1 MKNEHQLI
9 ILSENIIFGTKTYSM
24 YTRSKEKE
32 AKQQKSEVD
41 NNESRDSEAEQASS
55 KSKTGTSEKAR
66 RQEKNKYKVQ
76 HADVT
81 STTLSDEE
89 SLTHHLK
96 SPESRSYLLFK
107 PGDSWLDN
115 QVCCRWI

>member
-1 MKNEHQLI
+1 MGPKV
-9 ILSENIIFGTKTYSM
+9 ILSM